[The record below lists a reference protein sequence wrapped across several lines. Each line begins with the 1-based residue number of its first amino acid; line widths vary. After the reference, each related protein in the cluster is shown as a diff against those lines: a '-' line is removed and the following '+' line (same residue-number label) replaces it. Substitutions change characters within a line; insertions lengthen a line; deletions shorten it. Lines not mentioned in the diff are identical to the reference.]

1 MRRITKEEI
10 IQQLISFYFAGI
22 DTTGHLVAFAL
33 YALAEYPKYK
43 ERIVEEIKREI
54 KNKINEIKTEM
65 KTAEIKAEIQQEL
78 KKELKNSQ
86 TTRLLGELNSP
97 QQFALASRLFTMRF
111 NLFSR

>member
-54 KNKINEIKTEM
+54 KDLDGITYENLQVFLFLSRN
-65 KTAEIKAEIQQEL
+65 L
-78 KKELKNSQ
+78 S
-86 TTRLLGELNSP
+86 LLVIS
-97 QQFALASRLFTMRF
+97 
-111 NLFSR
+111 